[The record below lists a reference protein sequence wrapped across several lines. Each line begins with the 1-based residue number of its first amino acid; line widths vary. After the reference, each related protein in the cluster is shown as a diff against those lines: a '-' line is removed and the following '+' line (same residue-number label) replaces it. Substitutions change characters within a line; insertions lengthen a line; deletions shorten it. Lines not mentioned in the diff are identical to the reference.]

1 MTEVVTRARTLTAGE
16 ASPGVESPVYTAGP
30 ITRTDIVRYAGA
42 GGDFNPIHH
51 DEAFAT
57 SIGLPSVFAM
67 GLFQGGLVSRL
78 ASDWLGL
85 ANLKKFGTRFRGQ
98 VWPGE
103 VLKMSGRIVA
113 ASDAPDGRHVDAEF
127 TVANEA
133 GDVKV
138 QAWASAV
145 LPS

>member
-1 MTEVVTRARTLTAGE
+1 VTEVVTRATTLTAGE
-16 ASPGVESPVYTAGP
+16 VAEGLESPVYSVGP
-30 ITRTDIVRYAGA
+30 ISRTDIVKYAGA

-57 SIGLPSVFAM
+57 SIGLPSVFSM

-85 ANLKKFGTRFRGQ
+85 GNLKKFGTRFRGQ

-103 VLKMSGRIVA
+103 VLKMSGRIVKVA
-113 ASDAPDGRHVDAEF
+113 DTPDGKAVEAEF
-127 TVANEA
+127 TVTNEA

-138 QAWASAV
+138 QSWASAV